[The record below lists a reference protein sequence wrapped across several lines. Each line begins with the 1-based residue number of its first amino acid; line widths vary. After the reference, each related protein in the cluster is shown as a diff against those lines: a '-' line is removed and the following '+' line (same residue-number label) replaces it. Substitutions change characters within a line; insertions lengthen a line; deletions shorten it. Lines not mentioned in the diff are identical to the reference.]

1 MQENEDSPALRAVVL
16 GYLRLILEYCK
27 RIYLRQLA
35 KEDNSSSDIL
45 KRFHGLL
52 RTYYLDGR
60 QMDLGVPSVQ
70 YFAER
75 LAYSPRYLGD
85 VVHKSTDGIPG
96 EIISGRC
103 VSSLNMPENMCS
115 VADDEF
121 VAVIT
126 VEGFFASGHDAGTDA
141 EFRSGQDSGT
151 SDQTSYGIFVL
162 FH

>member
-1 MQENEDSPALRAVVL
+1 MLFLAQGVVYEDGTP
-16 GYLRLILEYCK
+16 E
-27 RIYLRQLA
+27 
-35 KEDNSSSDIL
+35 DIL

-85 VVHKSTDGIPG
+85 VVHKSTGGIPG

-103 VSSLNMPENMCS
+103 VSSLNMPENMS
-115 VADDEF
+115 TF
-121 VAVIT
+121 VGI
-126 VEGFFASGHDAGTDA
+126 A
-141 EFRSGQDSGT
+141 ER
-151 SDQTSYGIFVL
+151 YL
-162 FH
+162 